1 MGVVNFVDTVL
12 IRLADP
18 ATRTTVFDSDS
29 LAQIA
34 SAAYDTDAMPIQGPF
49 NAAFDDL
56 QLGLSVPRVAALD
69 GSWARSGTGER
80 FDAQFV
86 LSGLGDS
93 TIRIDAFWRGA
104 IIARTI
110 PPSGR
115 ITAVTGGVVD
125 AGRIDA
131 EIVAALGSLPTNAT
145 ALETERRTRFLGHLK
160 AAFKQPD
167 LMSGDLL
174 DGWLA
179 AQGAASVSDLIDRLG
194 GTVQLDP
201 LQITFSPPNTTPS
214 LPEPLP
220 IGTALMIRDVG
231 FSISDL
237 LAESK
242 IVRQQLERM
251 GLARA
256 VPAGLPVNAPLPVT
270 WVVPSAVFDDTGWAG
285 ASDGMS
291 ATAARTARRAT
302 AGGWLASQGVGL
314 AVV

>member
-1 MGVVNFVDTVL
+1 MNFVDTVL

-18 ATRTTVFDSDS
+18 ATRPGVFDSDS

-34 SAAYDTDAMPIQGPF
+34 SVAYDTDAMPIQGPF
-49 NAAFDDL
+49 NAAFDDT
-56 QLGLSVPRVAALD
+56 QLGLSVPRIATLD
-69 GSWARSGTGER
+69 GFWGRTGSGER
-80 FDAQFV
+80 SDGQFI
-86 LSGLGDS
+86 LSGLGES

-110 PPSGR
+110 PPTGR
-115 ITAVTGGVVD
+115 VTAVSGGVVD

-131 EIVAALGSLPTNAT
+131 EIVAALGTLPTNPAT
-145 ALETERRTRFLGHLK
+145 LETERRTRFLAHLK

-167 LMSGDLL
+167 LMSGELL

-231 FSISDL
+231 FSIADL

-242 IVRQQLERM
+242 IVRQQLDRM
-251 GLARA
+251 GMARA
-256 VPAGLPVNAPLPVT
+256 VPPGLPVREPLPVT
-270 WVVPSAVFDDTGWAG
+270 WVVPGTVFDDVGWAG
-285 ASDGMS
+285 AADGMS
-291 ATAARTARRAT
+291 AAAARAARRTAAGA
-302 AGGWLASQGVGL
+302 WLAGQGVGL